1 MWLIV
6 YHQELKNDVAQL
18 PKNIRL
24 RIQKAI
30 EERLL
35 VDPISFGEPLR
46 RVLKGYRKFRV
57 GDYRLIYRLDKK
69 TIIVL
74 FLAHRKHVY
83 DQFLKSSRR

>member
-1 MWLIV
+1 MWSIV
-6 YHQELKNDVAQL
+6 YHQDFKNDVVKI

-30 EERLL
+30 ENRLM
-35 VDPISFGEPLR
+35 VDPVSFGDPLR

-57 GDYRLIYRLDKK
+57 GHYRLIYKLEQK

-74 FLAHRKHVY
+74 FLGHRKNVY
-83 DQFLKSSRR
+83 DEFLKSGRK